1 VSRRRGALWGD
12 RDFLFLWGGETVSQF
27 GAQVTQL
34 ALPLAAVYQL
44 HASPTELG
52 LLNAASYAPFLGL
65 SLLIGVWVDR
75 RARRPLM
82 VWSNVGRAVLVTSI
96 PVCAVLDVLH
106 IGYLYAVA
114 FAIGTFTAVFDVSY
128 QSYLP
133 SLIAR
138 EHLVEGNSK
147 LQASSSAAQ
156 VGGPALAGVLVGWL
170 TAPVALLVNG
180 ASYVVSVLG
189 LVAIRRPEPEPERP
203 ERQASVVRSIGEGLR
218 MVFGNAYVRACAL
231 QAGTYNFCWMALQT
245 VFVLYAARELGLSS
259 STIGLLFAL
268 GALGS
273 LLGAITAGAVK
284 RRLGLGR
291 AIVAEVLLCCLAPL
305 LLPLA
310 PGGAAGIAMMAL
322 GLFLGQLGATTAT
335 IHVVSLRQAITPTRL
350 LGRVNS
356 GCRFLAWGPL
366 PLGAFVG
373 GVLGEAVGL
382 RPALF
387 AAACSFVLAL
397 LWIVFSPV
405 PRLTDFPDHPD
416 SVPSKAPAA

>member
-1 VSRRRGALWGD
+1 MGALWGD
-12 RDFLFLWGGETVSQF
+12 RDFLCLWGGETVSQF

-44 HASPTELG
+44 DAGPAELG

-75 RARRPLM
+75 RARKPLM
-82 VWSNVGRAVLVTSI
+82 VWSNVARAVLVTSI
-96 PVCAVLDVLH
+96 PLCAVLDVLH

-114 FAIGTFTAVFDVSY
+114 FAIGTFTAIFDVSY

-147 LQASSSAAQ
+147 LQASSSVAQ

-170 TAPVALLVNG
+170 TAPIALLVNG

-189 LVAIRRPEPEPERP
+189 LTAIRRPEPEPERP
-203 ERQASVVRSIGEGLR
+203 EQRTSVVRSIGEGLR
-218 MVFGNAYVRACAL
+218 LVFGNAYVRACAL

-245 VFVLYAARELGLSS
+245 VFVVYAARQLGLSS

-335 IHVVSLRQAITPTRL
+335 IHVVSLRQAITPARL

-373 GVLGEAVGL
+373 GVLGESIGL

-397 LWIVFSPV
+397 LWVVFSPV
-405 PRLTDFPDHPD
+405 PRLTEFPDHPD

>member
-1 VSRRRGALWGD
+1 MGALWGD
-12 RDFLFLWGGETVSQF
+12 RDFLFLWGGETVSQI

-44 HASPTELG
+44 DAGAAELG
-52 LLNAASYAPFLGL
+52 LLNAASFAPFLGL

-75 RARRPLM
+75 RSRKPLM
-82 VWSNVGRAVLVTSI
+82 VWSNVGRAALVTSI
-96 PVCAVLDVLH
+96 PLCAMLDVLH
-106 IGYLYAVA
+106 IGYLYVVA
-114 FAIGTFTAVFDVSY
+114 FAIGTFTAIFDVSY

-147 LQASSSAAQ
+147 LQASSSVAQ
-156 VGGPALAGVLVGWL
+156 VGGPALAGLLIGWL
-170 TAPVALLVNG
+170 TAPIALLVNG

-189 LVAIRRPEPEPERP
+189 LTAIRRPEPEPERP
-203 ERQASVVRSIGEGLR
+203 EHRVSVVRSIGEGLR
-218 MVFGNAYVRACAL
+218 LVFGNAYLRACAL

-245 VFVLYAARELGLSS
+245 VFVLYAARQLGLSS
-259 STIGLLFAL
+259 STIGVLFAL

-284 RRLGLGR
+284 RWLGLGR

-310 PGGAAGIAMMAL
+310 PGGAAGVVMMAL
-322 GLFLGQLGATTAT
+322 GLALGQLGATMAT

-366 PLGAFVG
+366 PLGALVG
-373 GVLGEAVGL
+373 GALGETIGL

-387 AAACSFVLAL
+387 AAASSFVLAL
-397 LWIVFSPV
+397 LWVVFSPV
-405 PRLTDFPDHPD
+405 PRLTGFPDHPD
-416 SVPSKAPAA
+416 GVPSRAPAA